1 MSISTSQR
9 TTQTS
14 SVATSTSVA
23 TTTPVATE
31 PTSEFPLTPPAPDK
45 ATPPMAT
52 TPKPIPDYHETPSIH
67 ALLGKDKNAYLACL
81 FKGATESNVVLTA
94 SILIDGKVVLTK
106 TVTGNTG
113 IAMFSVSK
121 INDNLFLK
129 KVCIKQNIKASL
141 WGLFFYLN

>member
-1 MSISTSQR
+1 
-9 TTQTS
+9 
-14 SVATSTSVA
+14 
-23 TTTPVATE
+23 
-31 PTSEFPLTPPAPDK
+31 
-45 ATPPMAT
+45 MAT
-52 TPKPIPDYHETPSIH
+52 TPKPIPDYYETPSIH

-121 INDNLFLK
+121 IDDNLFLK
-129 KVCIKQNIKASL
+129 KVCFKQNIKANL
-141 WGLFFYLN
+141 LGLFPTSIDVCYQPFKYKTGHFFLIFNMCRIMILPIKN